1 MAVRALGQCH
11 DFDQR
16 SLLEPLV
23 SPPVQPTPD
32 ASALLD
38 EAARAL
44 AQRQTVCAAVV
55 VADSGVVAVTKLT
68 RPWPVSV
75 CSGLESN

>member
-32 ASALLD
+32 ATALLE

-44 AQRQTVCAAVV
+44 EQLGA
-55 VADSGVVAVTKLT
+55 ADSENRLLAILVTTTPK
-68 RPWPVSV
+68 PPVIA
-75 CSGLESN
+75 NIATFPR